1 MECTCDVRPQVDV
14 GIMGDS
20 TGVVSALSWW
30 TGTEMLHSNVILYFV
45 YSRRYLV
52 GDIEGGNR
60 KCDGNDYHGK

>member
-1 MECTCDVRPQVDV
+1 MECTWDVRQKVDV

-20 TGVVSALSWW
+20 TRVASALSWW
-30 TGTEMLHSNVILYFV
+30 TGTEMLHANVILYLV

-60 KCDGNDYHGK
+60 KCDGDDYHGI